1 MTADFNW
8 LIFQVNLQL
17 MGALVGAA
25 GDFNWLIF
33 QVNLQ
38 PWLWQIGA
46 GRNFNWLIFQ
56 VNLQLQDMARRIA
69 RYFNWLI
76 FQVNLQQKTWYPKEI
91 IEKLYSKE
99 NLELAKVADEFATIW
114 EEKDLVISRIIA

>member
-1 MTADFNW
+1 MAQGSID
-8 LIFQVNLQL
+8 VY
-17 MGALVGAA
+17 
-25 GDFNWLIF
+25 FNWLIF

-38 PWLWQIGA
+38 PKAIYIFFRLY
-46 GRNFNWLIFQ
+46 FNWLIFQ
-56 VNLQLQDMARRIA
+56 VNLQHVEVCITLIA
-69 RYFNWLI
+69 NFNWLI